1 MAQWEW
7 AVEEITECPQYLVL
21 AFGWASCLEQMARR
35 GLALAEPRKGIGVS

>member
-7 AVEEITECPQYLVL
+7 AVEEITECLLYLVF
-21 AFGWASCLEQMARR
+21 AFGWARSLEQMGRR